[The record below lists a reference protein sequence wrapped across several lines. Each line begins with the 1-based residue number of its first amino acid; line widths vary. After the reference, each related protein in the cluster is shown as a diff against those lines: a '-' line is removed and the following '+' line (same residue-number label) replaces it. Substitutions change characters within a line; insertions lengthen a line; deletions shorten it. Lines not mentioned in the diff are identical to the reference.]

1 MVAAQLV
8 LALTNA
14 LVCESRP
21 LTAESVV
28 QAHLLGAP
36 VPQRMG
42 LSKAAGAEQGPN
54 SAGLGKSL

>member
-28 QAHLLGAP
+28 QAYLSLGAP
-36 VPQRMG
+36 VLQRMG
-42 LSKAAGAEQGPN
+42 LTRAVETE
-54 SAGLGKSL
+54 